1 MDAFSTYMKI
11 SNNVQNTNTSGDFQ
25 FEYFENCNKND
36 SALGSATS
44 LKDTCSVNQI
54 NIDNKLCNNLFNNN
68 TKRKILVNIENSPD
82 FNNLIINNKNNNHYI
97 NQNINQSENI
107 LSNYTNRKNNSN
119 INQSE
124 NILSNYNNSKNN
136 SNISLNINENI

>member
-11 SNNVQNTNTSGDFQ
+11 SNNVQNTNTSGDFK

-68 TKRKILVNIENSPD
+68 TKRKILVNIEDSPD

-97 NQNINQSENI
+97 NQSENI
-107 LSNYTNRKNNSN
+107 LSNY
-119 INQSE
+119 INE
-124 NILSNYNNSKNN
+124 NLSLNNSKNN